1 MEPCGV
7 FDYCVFIRIVLAQ
20 HLRRCTA
27 NGFFLCNRAW
37 NSLRPLGSS
46 GARVKWEAP
55 LQASHANT
63 HQEHQPQAAHLEP
76 SDSYQGLFPLPA
88 LTFLP
93 FVLFFQIG
101 YWNEYEKFVYVM
113 DQQVTN
119 ESSSVENR
127 TIVVTTIMVHSQA
140 VFKCSIRFLP
150 LKVKVSIVAICP
162 GRVELFHFQL
172 LSIHSLHV
180 ETVDT
185 QRVFQLYPCGCQS
198 ILVFLYHGGLL

>member
-1 MEPCGV
+1 MV
-7 FDYCVFIRIVLAQ
+7 SVY
-20 HLRRCTA
+20 HLGRCTGDA
-27 NGFFLCNRAW
+27 FFLCKRTFSEPGIAHAHSAQVEPCWSERHLYRLFTQTHIRNISPEPPSASQPAGRLAA
-37 NSLRPLGSS
+37 GASS
-46 GARVKWEAP
+46 TSCFNFSA
-55 LQASHANT
+55 
-63 HQEHQPQAAHLEP
+63 
-76 SDSYQGLFPLPA
+76 
-88 LTFLP
+88 
-93 FVLFFQIG
+93 FVSFFQIG
-101 YWNEYEKFVYVM
+101 YWNEYENFVYVM

-140 VFKCSIRFLP
+140 GFKCSIRLLP

-198 ILVFLYHGGLL
+198 ILVFLYHGGLS

>member
-1 MEPCGV
+1 M
-7 FDYCVFIRIVLAQ
+7 
-20 HLRRCTA
+20 
-27 NGFFLCNRAW
+27 
-37 NSLRPLGSS
+37 S
-46 GARVKWEAP
+46 
-55 LQASHANT
+55 
-63 HQEHQPQAAHLEP
+63 
-76 SDSYQGLFPLPA
+76 
-88 LTFLP
+88 
-93 FVLFFQIG
+93 FFQIG

-140 VFKCSIRFLP
+140 GFKCSIRFLP

-198 ILVFLYHGGLL
+198 ILVFLYHRGLL

>member
-1 MEPCGV
+1 MRGTSTGFSCKHTPGTSAASCTV
-7 FDYCVFIRIVLAQ
+7 RA
-20 HLRRCTA
+20 RRLVP
-27 NGFFLCNRAW
+27 G
-37 NSLRPLGSS
+37 
-46 GARVKWEAP
+46 
-55 LQASHANT
+55 
-63 HQEHQPQAAHLEP
+63 
-76 SDSYQGLFPLPA
+76 
-88 LTFLP
+88 TFSTSCFNFSA
-93 FVLFFQIG
+93 FVSFFQIG

-140 VFKCSIRFLP
+140 GFKCSIRFLP